1 MNRAAP
7 GLLALALALCVAAP
21 AAVAAP
27 GLQVDYYDVEGDD
40 IHALR
45 RALAERG
52 PVGDDG
58 VRYHGYT
65 RWQVGW
71 SYRLA
76 HRGPRCVL
84 QSHAIRVEGRMT
96 LPRWEPPPGAAEGLV
111 REWEAY
117 SAALREHEDGHYAIG
132 TAAAAGSRR
141 RLGELR
147 GTVGCEAL
155 EQAIGETAEAVLDE
169 FRARER
175 AYDRDTGHGAS
186 QGARL

>member
-1 MNRAAP
+1 MSRRCRVLP
-7 GLLALALALCVAAP
+7 GLLALALCTAAL
-21 AAVAAP
+21 AAP
-27 GLQVDYYDVEGDD
+27 GLKVDFYEVEGDD

-65 RWQVGW
+65 RWQVAW
-71 SYRLA
+71 SYRLE

-84 QSHAIRVEGRMT
+84 QSHATRVEGRMT
-96 LPRWEPPPGAAEGLV
+96 LPRWNPPQGAADGLM

-132 TAAAAGSRR
+132 TAAAAEIRR

-155 EQAIGETAEAVLDE
+155 EQAIGETAEAVLEE

-175 AYDRDTGHGAS
+175 AYDRDTAHGAR